1 METPLSRKDALKL
14 GAAAGVAFSATG
26 LLPRAAKAAPVGAGS
41 KPSILLILVDDM
53 PDRLLEVME
62 TVQNRIIAQGTRFL
76 NAYTAIPLC
85 GPNRAAILSGR
96 FPHTTNVTTNS
107 AWQAFS
113 AGGHEAFTFVKALND
128 AGYDTALFGKYMN
141 GRGGSTSIPPGWDR
155 WFELPGSSTHSS
167 TSYVVNDQGKN
178 VSYPNTKNDSELAY
192 EKALAWINSRTPAT
206 IPFFIQYS
214 PTNPHN
220 PYTPTAAHAHDYDN
234 EPPRNVPSVNE
245 ADMSD
250 KPAIMRN
257 KAPVSVAEL
266 ERIEEGVREE
276 LEDTDDFVAGLIDAA
291 EAVTGNSNLLVI
303 FTSDNGVQSGE
314 HRLVQKSWPYQEFIE
329 VPLIVRGTGLPAQ
342 QPTQLVS
349 SVDISWTILNFAGAA
364 PPRPFDGRSLHEIVL
379 GIQPVDA
386 PWRKR
391 VLIEDKDDRSWEMYR
406 EYQPAAGKDFAFIRR
421 LNDPTPE
428 FYDLT
433 VDEYQLDS
441 KPAMIT
447 ADMRSKL
454 DRLTSLTGANLRA
467 VEEEASTTQ
476 GGDTTAPETTITSGP
491 SSTISTTTATF
502 AFFSNEP
509 NSRFE
514 CKLDPVESAFS
525 SCVSPKSYSSL
536 ANSSYTFSVRAIDAA
551 GNTDTSPAT
560 RSFTVSTTQHG
571 DTTAPTVMSTLPTAN
586 ATGVSTTTNV
596 TATFSE
602 AMLASSI
609 NGTNFKLF
617 KKGSTTKLSATVS
630 YDASTNTAT
639 LDPTNSLRSG
649 VSYKAVVTTGAKDL
663 AGKPLTQQY
672 KWFFTVR

>member
-1 METPLSRKDALKL
+1 
-14 GAAAGVAFSATG
+14 
-26 LLPRAAKAAPVGAGS
+26 
-41 KPSILLILVDDM
+41 
-53 PDRLLEVME
+53 
-62 TVQNRIIAQGTRFL
+62 
-76 NAYTAIPLC
+76 
-85 GPNRAAILSGR
+85 
-96 FPHTTNVTTNS
+96 
-107 AWQAFS
+107 
-113 AGGHEAFTFVKALND
+113 
-128 AGYDTALFGKYMN
+128 
-141 GRGGSTSIPPGWDR
+141 
-155 WFELPGSSTHSS
+155 
-167 TSYVVNDQGKN
+167 
-178 VSYPNTKNDSELAY
+178 
-192 EKALAWINSRTPAT
+192 
-206 IPFFIQYS
+206 
-214 PTNPHN
+214 
-220 PYTPTAAHAHDYDN
+220 
-234 EPPRNVPSVNE
+234 
-245 ADMSD
+245 
-250 KPAIMRN
+250 
-257 KAPVSVAEL
+257 
-266 ERIEEGVREE
+266 
-276 LEDTDDFVAGLIDAA
+276 
-291 EAVTGNSNLLVI
+291 
-303 FTSDNGVQSGE
+303 
-314 HRLVQKSWPYQEFIE
+314 
-329 VPLIVRGTGLPAQ
+329 
-342 QPTQLVS
+342 
-349 SVDISWTILNFAGAA
+349 
-364 PPRPFDGRSLHEIVL
+364 
-379 GIQPVDA
+379 
-386 PWRKR
+386 
-391 VLIEDKDDRSWEMYR
+391 MYR